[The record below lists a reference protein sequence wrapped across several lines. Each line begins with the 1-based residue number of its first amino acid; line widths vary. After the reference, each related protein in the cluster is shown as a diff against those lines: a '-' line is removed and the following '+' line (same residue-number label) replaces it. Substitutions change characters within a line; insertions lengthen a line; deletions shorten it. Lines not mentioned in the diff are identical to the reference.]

1 MTSKNVQPTAC
12 RNSAE
17 GTISALHDPR
27 KEVRRTVTTMKE
39 ISRTIRAALAGWPE
53 TARLIVIIT
62 VLTTAFV
69 VASRLT

>member
-1 MTSKNVQPTAC
+1 M
-12 RNSAE
+12 
-17 GTISALHDPR
+17 
-27 KEVRRTVTTMKE
+27 TTMKE

-69 VASRLT
+69 VGSRLV

>member
-1 MTSKNVQPTAC
+1 MTDKNAQLTAR
-12 RNSAE
+12 RNFDE
-17 GTISALHDPR
+17 GRQVALRDHG

-53 TARLIVIIT
+53 TVRLIVIIT
-62 VLTTAFV
+62 VLTTAFI

>member
-1 MTSKNVQPTAC
+1 MTNKNAQPTAC
-12 RNSAE
+12 RNSTE

-27 KEVRRTVTTMKE
+27 KEVRRRVTTMKE